1 MIHPLKILIP
11 DVYLESIYLI
21 DIEKLQEKKNIK
33 GIIVDLD
40 NTLVP
45 WGSNNLD
52 QKIVSWIKQ
61 VKKSGMK
68 ICIVSNS
75 TANHVLDISNLLDI
89 PFYSSRFKPMKR
101 PFREAMKMM
110 NTINRETVVIGDQI
124 FTDVLGGN
132 RLKLLTILV
141 CPLGQ
146 DESFGTTI
154 VNRTLERFI
163 LSFWL
168 KNGKIRLIKDKWPA

>member
-1 MIHPLKILIP
+1 MAKLIKIITP

-21 DIEKLQEKKNIK
+21 DIEKLQQKKNIK

-45 WGSNNLD
+45 WGSNYLD
-52 QKIVSWIKQ
+52 KKIVSWIKQ
-61 VKKSGMK
+61 VKQSGMK
-68 ICIVSNS
+68 ICIVSNT
-75 TANHVLDISNLLDI
+75 TANHLSDMSNLLDI

-101 PFREAMKMM
+101 PFQKAMKMM

-146 DESFGTTI
+146 NESFGTAV
-154 VNRTLERFI
+154 VNRSLERFI

-168 KNGKIRLIKDKWPA
+168 KNGKIKLIKNKWPA

>member
-1 MIHPLKILIP
+1 MAKLIKIITP

-21 DIEKLQEKKNIK
+21 DIEKLQQKKNIK

-45 WGSNNLD
+45 WGSNYLD
-52 QKIVSWIKQ
+52 KKIVSWIKQ
-61 VKKSGMK
+61 VKQSGMK
-68 ICIVSNS
+68 ICIVSNT
-75 TANHVLDISNLLDI
+75 TASHLTDMSNLLDI

-101 PFREAMKMM
+101 PFQKAMKLM

-146 DESFGTTI
+146 NESFGTAV
-154 VNRTLERFI
+154 VNRSLERFI

-168 KNGKIRLIKDKWPA
+168 KNGKIKLIKNKWPA

>member
-1 MIHPLKILIP
+1 MAKLIKIITP

-21 DIEKLQEKKNIK
+21 DIEKLQQKKNIK

-45 WGSNNLD
+45 WGSNYLD
-52 QKIVSWIKQ
+52 KKIVSWIKQ
-61 VKKSGMK
+61 VKQSGTK
-68 ICIVSNS
+68 ICIVSNT
-75 TANHVLDISNLLDI
+75 TANHLSDMSNLLDI

-101 PFREAMKMM
+101 PFQKAMKMM

-132 RLKLLTILV
+132 RLNLLTILV

-146 DESFGTTI
+146 NESFGTAV
-154 VNRTLERFI
+154 VNRSLERFI

-168 KNGKIRLIKDKWPA
+168 KNGKIKLIKNKWPA